1 MIKEH
6 IKMTYSA
13 LFSILFISV
22 CIISLIIAILV
33 IKSNFK
39 ASVSR
44 CFLALIISVNFW
56 SAGLGIANI
65 APDVETCELWRRV
78 SAVGWGTAYAIIL
91 HFILIFTGYITL
103 LKKRWLYIILYLPA
117 VISVLAFAIPNG
129 LNPNTYQLIQTDFGW
144 VNVAGIAD
152 YNIWDW
158 IFLFYYV
165 GYTVIGLVLILI
177 WGIKSSD
184 RNIKK
189 QSRSL
194 FLSFTAALVIASLT
208 DMLLGNI
215 FARLPQIAPIILII
229 PIVTIYRIIRNYSF
243 IISEPIG
250 KMGSYTRIFLCVII
264 YVLLMFSQIV
274 LSTGRITASS
284 QVIQQPTALG
294 IITLLQMIIVIYL
307 VLKENILGYIAAI
320 LLNIVSIISSISFI
334 IRTGTTSPLPG
345 TISYIAAVLIVILI
359 NDYKKK
365 TAANILKIDNQRL
378 NLEESEKKLYYMAYY
393 DSLTGIHNK
402 DWFIDNLKR
411 TIEIANNNKMLG
423 IIFADMDS
431 FKAVND
437 TMGHSAGDIVLQQIS
452 SRLSSCI
459 RPGDAIARFGGDE
472 FLIMISNLNSIEE
485 LYEITDKIMNKFKNP
500 VLVQEK
506 EHFVTT
512 SLGVSVYPTD
522 GLDSE
527 TLIKNADIAMYLA
540 KNQGKNKCIYC
551 STDIKNDTIMKMK
564 LTNNLYRALE
574 KNELFLH
581 FQPQVKADTK
591 EIIGFEA
598 LLRWNNDEYGIV
610 TPNVFIPMAE
620 QTGMIMPIGLWVL
633 QTACEQLQ
641 SFQRLYNKNL
651 TMSVNLSLEQL
662 RDNDI
667 VDKFSKIIKDT
678 GVNINNIQVEITESI
693 AFNEDT
699 HVLERVKEL
708 KELGISVSIDDFGT
722 GFSSLS
728 RLKTFPIDLL
738 KIDIDFVSG
747 ISSGSEKDM
756 AIIKSIIQISE
767 NLKIDILAEGVETE
781 EQYEY
786 LKDNGCG
793 IIQGYYFYKPM
804 AASDIERLLS
814 YINS

>member
-1 MIKEH
+1 
-6 IKMTYSA
+6 MTYSA
-13 LFSILFISV
+13 FFSILFFSV
-22 CIISLIIAILV
+22 CIISLIIAILA
-33 IKSNFK
+33 IKSNYK

-44 CFLALIISVNFW
+44 CFLALIISVNIW
-56 SAGLGIANI
+56 SAGLGVANI

-152 YNIWDW
+152 YNLWDW
-158 IFLFYYV
+158 IFTIYYV
-165 GYTVIGLVLILI
+165 GYTVIGLVLILL
-177 WGIKSSD
+177 WDLKSSD
-184 RNIKK
+184 RNTKK
-189 QSRSL
+189 QARAL
-194 FLSFTAALVIASLT
+194 LLSFTATLIIASLT
-208 DMLLGNI
+208 DILLGNT
-215 FARLPQIAPIILII
+215 FAMLPQIAPIILMI
-229 PIVTIYRIIRNYSF
+229 PIITIYRTIKDYNF

-250 KMGSYTRIFLCVII
+250 KMGSYFRIFLSVII
-264 YVLLMFSQIV
+264 YMLLAFVQIV
-274 LSTGRITASS
+274 LSSGRIKSS
-284 QVIQQPTALG
+284 TEIIQLPTVLG
-294 IITLLQMIIVIYL
+294 IVTQLQMIIAIYL
-307 VLKENILGYIAAI
+307 VLKENILGYFAAI

-334 IRTGTTSPLPG
+334 IRNGSTSPLPG
-345 TISYIAAVLIVILI
+345 TISYIAAVLIVILVF
-359 NDYKKK
+359 DYKKK

-402 DWFIDNLKR
+402 DWFIDNLNR
-411 TIEIANNNKMLG
+411 TINIANKSGKMLG

-431 FKAVND
+431 FKAIND
-437 TMGHSAGDIVLQQIS
+437 TMGHSTGDIVLQQIS
-452 SRLSSCI
+452 GRLSSCI
-459 RPGDAIARFGGDE
+459 RPGDAIARFCGDE
-472 FLIMISNLNSIEE
+472 FLIMISNLDSIDE
-485 LYEITDKIMNKFKNP
+485 LYEITDKIMNEFKNP
-500 VLVQEK
+500 ILVQEK

-551 STDIKNDTIMKMK
+551 STDIKNDTTKKMK

-574 KNELFLH
+574 KNEFFLH

-591 EIIGFEA
+591 EIIGLEA

-641 SFQRLYNKNL
+641 IFQKLYHKNL

-678 GVNINNIQVEITESI
+678 GVNISNIQVEITESI

-722 GFSSLS
+722 GFSSLT

-738 KIDIDFVSG
+738 KIDIDFVRG

-767 NLKIDILAEGVETE
+767 NLKIDVLAEGVETE
-781 EQYEY
+781 EQYDY

-804 AASDIERLLS
+804 AASDIERLLKK
-814 YINS
+814 

>member
-1 MIKEH
+1 MLLSFDYICK
-6 IKMTYSA
+6 
-13 LFSILFISV
+13 
-22 CIISLIIAILV
+22 
-33 IKSNFK
+33 
-39 ASVSR
+39 
-44 CFLALIISVNFW
+44 FW

-250 KMGSYTRIFLCVII
+250 KMGSYTRIFLCNYICAS
-264 YVLLMFSQIV
+264 YVFSDCFINWENYSK
-274 LSTGRITASS
+274 LTGNTAANSFGDIT
-284 QVIQQPTALG
+284 Q
-294 IITLLQMIIVIYL
+294 LQMIIVIYL

-320 LLNIVSIISSISFI
+320 LLNIVSIISSMSFI

-345 TISYIAAVLIVILI
+345 TIFYIAAVLIVILI

-459 RPGDAIARFGGDE
+459 RPGMLLQD
-472 FLIMISNLNSIEE
+472 
-485 LYEITDKIMNKFKNP
+485 
-500 VLVQEK
+500 LVEMS
-506 EHFVTT
+506 FD
-512 SLGVSVYPTD
+512 Y
-522 GLDSE
+522 
-527 TLIKNADIAMYLA
+527 
-540 KNQGKNKCIYC
+540 
-551 STDIKNDTIMKMK
+551 DIK
-564 LTNNLYRALE
+564 
-574 KNELFLH
+574 
-581 FQPQVKADTK
+581 
-591 EIIGFEA
+591 
-598 LLRWNNDEYGIV
+598 
-610 TPNVFIPMAE
+610 
-620 QTGMIMPIGLWVL
+620 
-633 QTACEQLQ
+633 
-641 SFQRLYNKNL
+641 
-651 TMSVNLSLEQL
+651 
-662 RDNDI
+662 
-667 VDKFSKIIKDT
+667 SK
-678 GVNINNIQVEITESI
+678 
-693 AFNEDT
+693 
-699 HVLERVKEL
+699 
-708 KELGISVSIDDFGT
+708 
-722 GFSSLS
+722 
-728 RLKTFPIDLL
+728 
-738 KIDIDFVSG
+738 
-747 ISSGSEKDM
+747 
-756 AIIKSIIQISE
+756 
-767 NLKIDILAEGVETE
+767 
-781 EQYEY
+781 
-786 LKDNGCG
+786 
-793 IIQGYYFYKPM
+793 
-804 AASDIERLLS
+804 
-814 YINS
+814 